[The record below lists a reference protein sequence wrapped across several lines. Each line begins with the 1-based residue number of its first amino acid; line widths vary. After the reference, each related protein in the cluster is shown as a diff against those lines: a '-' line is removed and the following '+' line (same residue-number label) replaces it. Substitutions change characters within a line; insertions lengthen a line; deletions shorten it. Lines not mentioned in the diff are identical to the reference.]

1 MRRTLVAHPN
11 SASIITALRLTT
23 SVIGAC
29 YTYDHQL
36 RSVRNASTGLK
47 TTIDLFRSLS
57 DVLHHLCT
65 VMDDEDSN
73 GLPLS
78 SSILGL
84 GSTEDDSPLVQCTAE
99 LRALEAILIS
109 ENWSFNEA
117 DLVNAVG
124 NLTRLKVAL
133 EANDRLI

>member
-1 MRRTLVAHPN
+1 MRWSLVAHPN

-36 RSVRNASTGLK
+36 RSVRNANTGLK
-47 TTIDLFRSLS
+47 TTIDLLRSLS
-57 DVLHHLCT
+57 DVLHHLYAA
-65 VMDDEDSN
+65 MDDEDSN
-73 GLPLS
+73 DLPRS
-78 SSILGL
+78 SSIFGQI
-84 GSTEDDSPLVQCTAE
+84 STEDDSPLVQCTAE
-99 LRALEAILIS
+99 LRALEAILVS
-109 ENWSFNEA
+109 ENWSLNEA

>member
-1 MRRTLVAHPN
+1 MRWSLVAHPN
-11 SASIITALRLTT
+11 SASIITALRLTP

-36 RSVRNASTGLK
+36 RSVRNANTGLK
-47 TTIDLFRSLS
+47 TTIDLLRSLS
-57 DVLHHLCT
+57 DVLHHLYAA
-65 VMDDEDSN
+65 MDDEDSN
-73 GLPLS
+73 GLPRS
-78 SSILGL
+78 SSIFGQI
-84 GSTEDDSPLVQCTAE
+84 STEDDSPLVQCTAE
-99 LRALEAILIS
+99 LHALDAILVS
-109 ENWSFNEA
+109 ENWSLNEA